1 MHPSFDCHFGW
12 MNIALLIT
20 SDGFFIWIYRI
31 KNHIQNDFKLTFK
44 EGKTNVTFE
53 WIQLF

>member
-12 MNIALLIT
+12 INIALLIT